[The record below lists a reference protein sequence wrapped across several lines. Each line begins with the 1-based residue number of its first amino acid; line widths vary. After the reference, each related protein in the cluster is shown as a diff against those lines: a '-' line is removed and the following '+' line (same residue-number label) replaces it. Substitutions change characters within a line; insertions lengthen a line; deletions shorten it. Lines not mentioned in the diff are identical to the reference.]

1 MSKDKSQYK
10 LVKGNRL
17 VPIKPKDPTKP
28 KDPCPEFERAILDDP
43 IDAVFKLK
51 DNLALSKCIYHPD
64 AARDKLYTP
73 QIHLSANKHIFS
85 SFIGR
90 MLGRGWSEEQ
100 INAFYDIDNAT
111 YYYQQGNESEVN
123 KILGEYKLLNESD
136 IHQ

>member
-17 VPIKPKDPTKP
+17 VPIKPKDP
-28 KDPCPEFERAILDDP
+28 CPEFKRAILDDP

-51 DNLALSKCIYHPD
+51 DNLALIKCFEQSNGEYIV
-64 AARDKLYTP
+64 YTP
-73 QIHLSANKHIFS
+73 EIKFSANKHIFS

-100 INAFYDIDNAT
+100 INAFKDIDKAT
-111 YYYQQGNESEVN
+111 LHYQQGNESGVN